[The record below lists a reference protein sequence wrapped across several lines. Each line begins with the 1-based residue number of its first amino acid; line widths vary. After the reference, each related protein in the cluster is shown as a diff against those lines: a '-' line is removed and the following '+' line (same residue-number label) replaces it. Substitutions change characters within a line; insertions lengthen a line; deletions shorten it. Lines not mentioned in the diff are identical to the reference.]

1 VSDRQALPGEGQHDD
16 DVSIVAYPNGPFL
29 VRGAVRFTTPDGEA
43 LPPGRRTV
51 ALCRCGK
58 SMRKPFCDG
67 THKIIGFVTEPE
79 PRPEHD

>member
-1 VSDRQALPGEGQHDD
+1 MSDKAAPSGQRDDDD

-29 VRGAVRFTTPDGEA
+29 VRGRVTFTTPDGEP

-67 THKIIGFVTEPE
+67 THKMTGFITEPE
-79 PRPEHD
+79 PRPETS